1 MMTGE
6 FEYVELMYPET
17 ETIEKR
23 ESLSSSPLGKNF
35 TSWGNIHKEIDY
47 NHFPGLSHLAVL
59 GFIIFVGVVMM
70 NLLVA
75 IAVNDIKQ
83 LSKTAKRDQLMSQAE
98 LINYMERILGFWVFR
113 KLLPSK
119 IQDLFKARVLNR
131 GRGFTMTREVFY
143 ANNNDRSLPEPLKN
157 ELYDFCMKYLF
168 HHHSVCCNHMFVS
181 GLRKILERVR
191 PRKRKR
197 AGEKLWK
204 INMTNF
210 QISVTN

>member
-17 ETIEKR
+17 DGTLEKSVFVET
-23 ESLSSSPLGKNF
+23 SPMSPLGKNF
-35 TSWGNIHKEIDY
+35 SSWGAIHKEINY
-47 NHFPGLSHLAVL
+47 NHFPGISHLTVL
-59 GFIIFVGVVMM
+59 GFIVSVGVVMM

-131 GRGFTMTREVFY
+131 GRGFTMTRKVFY

-157 ELYDFCMKYLF
+157 ELYDFCMK
-168 HHHSVCCNHMFVS
+168 
-181 GLRKILERVR
+181 
-191 PRKRKR
+191 
-197 AGEKLWK
+197 
-204 INMTNF
+204 
-210 QISVTN
+210 

>member
-17 ETIEKR
+17 YGTLERSVFFEET
-23 ESLSSSPLGKNF
+23 SPMSPLGKNF
-35 TSWGNIHKEIDY
+35 SSWGAIHKEINY
-47 NHFPGLSHLAVL
+47 NHFPGLSHLSVL
-59 GFIIFVGVVMM
+59 GFIISVGVVMM

-119 IQDLFKARVLNR
+119 IQDLFKERVLNR
-131 GRGFTMTREVFY
+131 GRGFTMTRKVFY

-157 ELYDFCMKYLF
+157 ELYDFCMK
-168 HHHSVCCNHMFVS
+168 
-181 GLRKILERVR
+181 
-191 PRKRKR
+191 
-197 AGEKLWK
+197 
-204 INMTNF
+204 
-210 QISVTN
+210 

>member
-17 ETIEKR
+17 Q
-23 ESLSSSPLGKNF
+23 
-35 TSWGNIHKEIDY
+35 NIMKQNDTWSKINDANNEIDY
-47 NHFPGLSHLAVL
+47 NHFPGLSHLSVL
-59 GFIIFVGVVMM
+59 GFIIFVGIVMM

-98 LINYMERILGFWVFR
+98 LINYMERITGFWVFR

-119 IQDLFKARVLNR
+119 IQELFKAGVLNR
-131 GRGFTMTREVFY
+131 GKGFRMTRDIFY

-157 ELYDFCMKYLF
+157 ELYDFCIK
-168 HHHSVCCNHMFVS
+168 
-181 GLRKILERVR
+181 
-191 PRKRKR
+191 
-197 AGEKLWK
+197 
-204 INMTNF
+204 
-210 QISVTN
+210 

>member
-1 MMTGE
+1 MINLLQVLVMMTGE

-17 ETIEKR
+17 AGTLERSVLEVNASVSR
-23 ESLSSSPLGKNF
+23 LG
-35 TSWGNIHKEIDY
+35 TIHKEMKY
-47 NHFPGLSHLAVL
+47 NHFPGISHLAVL
-59 GFIIFVGVVMM
+59 GFIISVGVVMM

-131 GRGFTMTREVFY
+131 GRGFTMTRKVFY

-157 ELYDFCMKYLF
+157 ELYDFCMK
-168 HHHSVCCNHMFVS
+168 
-181 GLRKILERVR
+181 
-191 PRKRKR
+191 
-197 AGEKLWK
+197 
-204 INMTNF
+204 
-210 QISVTN
+210 

>member
-6 FEYVELMYPET
+6 FEYAEIMYPET
-17 ETIEKR
+17 EAVEK
-23 ESLSSSPLGKNF
+23 LGEK
-35 TSWGNIHKEIDY
+35 IKKEIDY
-47 NHFPGLSHLAVL
+47 NHFPGLSHLSVL

-119 IQDLFKARVLNR
+119 IQDLFKAGVLNR

-157 ELYDFCMKYLF
+157 ELYDFCMK
-168 HHHSVCCNHMFVS
+168 
-181 GLRKILERVR
+181 
-191 PRKRKR
+191 
-197 AGEKLWK
+197 
-204 INMTNF
+204 
-210 QISVTN
+210 

>member
-1 MMTGE
+1 MIHLLKVLVMMTGE

-17 ETIEKR
+17 ETLEELR
-23 ESLSSSPLGKNF
+23 ETSSMSPLGKNF
-35 TSWGNIHKEIDY
+35 SSWGEIHKKIDY
-47 NHFPGLSHLAVL
+47 NHFPGLSHLSVL

-119 IQDLFKARVLNR
+119 IQDLFKTGVLNR

-157 ELYDFCMKYLF
+157 ELYDFCMK
-168 HHHSVCCNHMFVS
+168 
-181 GLRKILERVR
+181 
-191 PRKRKR
+191 
-197 AGEKLWK
+197 
-204 INMTNF
+204 
-210 QISVTN
+210 